1 MRRSIGWAAVV
12 FFASGLSFSACTSF
26 GSGDNVSDGGPSGNG
41 NGPDGGPG
49 TLDGTLPAQKLNV
62 QLDPAKATVARKGAT
77 LIKVAI
83 AVGGTSAA
91 VRLEAPPGSGLTA
104 APQVANGTGAAV
116 LEIKA
121 SDKAETKAQKVRI
134 VVEGVDGV
142 SRGEATLDLEVRGA
156 PGELDE
162 GWGVGGILDL
172 GGANDLVDAAVLPS
186 GDILVA
192 RNFGSTISYIQ
203 RVLAAGAID
212 TAFGPNGRCPVVG
225 AGLGLSTIARIGQ
238 ETYVAGEGS
247 GLNSTGASLYRI
259 DIPCAVTRQYVAP
272 AAKLT
277 NITGLFGT
285 GTPIVGGYSES
296 SWTLTRL
303 SGFEANVLVPNA
315 SWGASGYASGTPR
328 GGVHGLIEG
337 PSKDLLI
344 TADGSDDFALQSIS
358 KEGFLVGQGV
368 RNQGSF
374 AGGIVANGEFAPVS
388 IRAID
393 PPSFSVHLASGTK
406 TTRVPF
412 SEVLPS
418 PSGRTAI
425 GVSQGG
431 VVAFAEGQG
440 NPSTAA
446 GVVTLVRF
454 GTAGDLVP
462 GFGTSGFSTVRRL
475 VKSQAVTDVRRVL
488 AFGDKVYVLG
498 SISYSQ
504 TPAGP
509 RDQHEGFLARVWM

>member
-1 MRRSIGWAAVV
+1 VV

-62 QLDPAKATVARKGAT
+62 QLDPAKATVARKGGT

-192 RNFGSTISYIQ
+192 RNFGPTVSYIQ

-225 AGLGLSTIARIGQ
+225 AERGLSIITRFGQ

-247 GLNSTGASLYRI
+247 AGASLYRI
-259 DIPCAVTRQYVAP
+259 DTPCAVTRQYIAP
-272 AAKLT
+272 TAKLT
-277 NITGLFGT
+277 GITGIFGT
-285 GTPIVGGYSES
+285 TTPLLGGYSDS
-296 SWTLTRL
+296 SWTLVKL
-303 SGFEANVLVPNA
+303 SRHAINELVPNA
-315 SWGASGYASGTPR
+315 SWGASGYASGTPF
-328 GGVHGLIEG
+328 GGVYGLFEG

-344 TADGSDDFALQSIS
+344 TSEGGTNEFSLQSMS

-374 AGGIVANGEFAPVS
+374 AGGIVADGEFAPVS
-388 IRAID
+388 IQSID
-393 PPSFSVHLASGTK
+393 PPSFSVHLPSGTK

-412 SEVLPS
+412 REVLPS
-418 PSGRTAI
+418 SSGRTAI
-425 GVSQGG
+425 GVLEGG
-431 VVAFAEGQG
+431 VVAFGEGQG
-440 NPSTAA
+440 NNVLPA
-446 GVVTLVRF
+446 GVVSLVRF
-454 GTAGDLVP
+454 GMAGDLVP
-462 GFGTSGFSTVRRL
+462 GFGTNGVSTVRRL
-475 VKSQAVTDVRRVL
+475 GVQAVTDVRRVL
-488 AFGDKVYVLG
+488 AFGDKVYVLA

-504 TPAGP
+504 TPGGP
-509 RDQHEGFLARVWM
+509 RDRHEVFLARVWL